1 MIGTNRARSC
11 RTFWEVIRVRQTAT
25 DLGNEQNLTKS
36 EQTLLETLLNP
47 ENRIK
52 SVTDICKIAKID
64 RATYYRAFAKPEFV
78 EIYNKRSVDL
88 VKQSVASVLNTFVR
102 EAQRGSFQHG
112 KVVLEMAG
120 MYAEKSDVKLSGTVQ
135 MNNPYEGLTTEELR
149 KLIRDG

>member
-1 MIGTNRARSC
+1 M
-11 RTFWEVIRVRQTAT
+11 RQTAT
-25 DLGNEQNLTKS
+25 ESVDGQNLTRS
-36 EQTLLETLLNP
+36 EQALLEALLNP

-52 SVTDICKIAKID
+52 SVTDICKIAKVD
-64 RATYYRAFAKPEFV
+64 RATYYRAFAKPHFAEL
-78 EIYNKRSVDL
+78 YNRRSVDL

-120 MYAEKSDVKLSGTVQ
+120 LYAEKSDVKVSGAVQ
-135 MNNPYEGLTTEELR
+135 MNDPYKDLTTEELR